1 MGKRSD
7 GDPDNPAG
15 EQSGQDDPAA
25 GEPPKRPSQL
35 DLGGAQLTYPDDG
48 RLSRVVRLIDTWI
61 GRIEQVVLVAILAI
75 VVLTAAGHALLD
87 RLVEVRIESKDQII
101 RAGTFAIAML
111 GAAFASH
118 QSRHL
123 SMDLVS
129 RRISPRARLILKV
142 ILAQF
147 TIAIVAVLG
156 RSALHLIER
165 EKSEDHLLSTEHI
178 AWLIPIGCGLIIL
191 HNLLHTVIDLDY
203 LARGKTPPERM
214 RSAH

>member
-1 MGKRSD
+1 MSKPPEDERPEG
-7 GDPDNPAG
+7 
-15 EQSGQDDPAA
+15 
-25 GEPPKRPSQL
+25 GEPPLRNSQL
-35 DLGGAQLTYPDDG
+35 DMGGHPSFPDDDL
-48 RLSRVVRLIDTWI
+48 LSRIVRLIDVWI
-61 GRIEQVVLVAILAI
+61 GRGEQVVLVALLAI

-87 RLVEVRIESKDQII
+87 RLADYRLEFKDHVI

-118 QSRHL
+118 QARHL

-129 RRISPRARLILKV
+129 RRLSPRARLILKV
-142 ILAQF
+142 LLGQF
-147 TIAIVAVLG
+147 TIWIVSILG

-178 AWLIPIGCGLIIL
+178 AWLIPIGCALIIL
-191 HNLLHTVIDLDY
+191 HTLLHTVIDIDY
-203 LARGKTPPERM
+203 LVRGKTPPERM